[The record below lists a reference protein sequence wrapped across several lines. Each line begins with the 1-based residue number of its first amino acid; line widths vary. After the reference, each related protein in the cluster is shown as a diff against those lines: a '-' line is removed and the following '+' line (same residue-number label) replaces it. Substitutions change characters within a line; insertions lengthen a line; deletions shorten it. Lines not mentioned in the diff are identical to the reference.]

1 MEQLKEFDMSQVGQ
15 DKIILI
21 IGRRGTG
28 KSTIVKDYFSHNG
41 DKFSNCTCI
50 NPSVEWE
57 QNPLPNVPV
66 HREYNSGIV
75 KDFYDRQR
83 EYRKN
88 GQDDRGL
95 LVMDSCLHDINQN
108 DDTTVKIF
116 MNNRHM
122 GITCILTAQHPMG
135 IKPELRQN
143 IDYVFLLKESMEIN
157 RRNLWQHYAGMF
169 SDFKLFKEYFDKYTE
184 DYGALV
190 IDNTKSAS
198 SKLEDTVYHYKAELK
213 I

>member
-1 MEQLKEFDMSQVGQ
+1 MLLKEFDMSHVGQ

-28 KSTIVKDYFSHNG
+28 KSTIVKDYFYHNR
-41 DKFSNCTCI
+41 DKFINCTCI

-57 QNPLPNVPV
+57 HNPLPNVPV

-75 KDFYDRQR
+75 KEFYDRQR

-88 GQDDRGL
+88 GQDDRGI
-95 LVMDSCLHDINQN
+95 LVMDSCLNQN
-108 DDTTVKIF
+108 DDTTAKIF
-116 MNNRHM
+116 MNSRHM
-122 GITCILTAQHPMG
+122 GITCILTAQHPLS
-135 IKPELRQN
+135 IKPYLRQN

-157 RRNLWQHYAGMF
+157 RHKLWQQYAGMF
-169 SDFKLFKEYFDKYTE
+169 SDFKVFKEYFDKYTE

-198 SKLEDTVYHYKAELK
+198 SKFEDTVYHYKADVRQ
-213 I
+213 